1 MNPSKEEDARR
12 AFDWSNNVVAPL
24 IVGAILGTAPAI
36 GWYWEHVR
44 AQKRIDAAPRRYVEE
59 LDKLITRAAKEG
71 PENAVLNARA
81 IVAARNSLRN
91 SLVGISSQLDSEID
105 HLAADIGEV
114 IKQPQGPSMPQPGA
128 PSDAKQAYDTI
139 QVLVRIWPSKK
150 QQIEV
155 EIRKLLAELGLEV
168 KKTEEKSTDDAGQRL
183 PLEVAAVVALALAV
197 YLYITREILRR
208 RIDVKPVSKA
218 MLRDDMEE

>member
-1 MNPSKEEDARR
+1 
-12 AFDWSNNVVAPL
+12 
-24 IVGAILGTAPAI
+24 
-36 GWYWEHVR
+36 
-44 AQKRIDAAPRRYVEE
+44 
-59 LDKLITRAAKEG
+59 
-71 PENAVLNARA
+71 
-81 IVAARNSLRN
+81 
-91 SLVGISSQLDSEID
+91 
-105 HLAADIGEV
+105 
-114 IKQPQGPSMPQPGA
+114 MPQPGA